1 MYCASIAAQPGDA
14 WGRAQAFPWCR
25 AHYWQRVAPLTCSL
39 SSARIAA
46 LGHFRPWFRI
56 DADGSL
62 SPDSC
67 HVRRMPTTAALGQVR
82 THAPPQRSMLCRS
95 RPWPAVTVGSPV
107 YFGNMVGEVKTF
119 FDNWLLNPNRHL
131 VNTDHCARRTPA
143 RLPESQCSA
152 RQRAL
157 ENVTCRQSPHI
168 LGSRSWRQEPPA
180 Q

>member
-1 MYCASIAAQPGDA
+1 MLDATSRSLPSHYAMLLINHVIASLRLNCPVRMLLVCASIAAQPGDA

-25 AHYWQRVAPLTCSL
+25 AHYWQRVAPLMCNL

-143 RLPESQCSA
+143 CFA
-152 RQRAL
+152 
-157 ENVTCRQSPHI
+157 
-168 LGSRSWRQEPPA
+168 
-180 Q
+180 